1 MIDFEDTLFEGFS
14 ASGKLSLSGKASG
27 KVGKKPAPK
36 RPAVKKPVPP
46 VAMFVRPTIPAVVVK
61 KPTGGFTSPVVK
73 AVTSAQKA
81 VSVAKQVAAKSPS
94 GALSAPARQA
104 AEAAQKAVTA
114 ARAAVKGNIQTI
126 PRLPALA
133 GKAAI
138 SGAALSAINKP
149 SVPMGVKEVAA
160 SKIALKAITSLKK
173 KTPKHPPSHD
183 VAEKAEKAIAPIAHA
198 CGCGGST
205 KNVRII
211 IHREMAKGGMPP
223 HSADSL
229 LAMLHDMNKQLET
242 AATQRLATFE
252 HQAIVSKRDFEH
264 EVLERLSAL
273 SKKLPECHPVR
284 TRAQLAIYRKA
295 R

>member
-27 KVGKKPAPK
+27 KVSGKKPAPK
-36 RPAVKKPVPP
+36 KPAIPAKKPLGVFATPAAQA
-46 VAMFVRPTIPAVVVK
+46 VA
-61 KPTGGFTSPVVK
+61 
-73 AVTSAQKA
+73 SAQKA
-81 VSVAKQVAAKSPS
+81 MSVAKKTAAQSPT
-94 GALSAPARQA
+94 GAFSAPAKQA
-104 AEAAQKAVTA
+104 ALAAQKAVTA
-114 ARAAVKGNIQTI
+114 ARAAVKGNIKTI
-126 PRLPALA
+126 PKIPTIA

-149 SVPMGVKEVAA
+149 SVPMAVKEVAA

-173 KTPKHPPSHD
+173 KAPPHAPSHD

-229 LAMLHDMNKQLET
+229 LATLHDMNKQLEM

-252 HQAIVSKRDFEH
+252 HNAIVSKRDFEH